1 MKYTDYARGV
11 GIADELTPQV
21 VGFNLKNLSLES
33 LVSDVTIRPEVL
45 DDVEDAVREA
55 HSRYVDMVESRTGV

>member
-1 MKYTDYARGV
+1 M
-11 GIADELTPQV
+11 